1 MSSNVCYNQI
11 KCHVLFAPE
20 LPTLQKS
27 QFLCINLR
35 TPMQSLN
42 FERGGISILIITDVV
57 AGSIEPYCST
67 TCELLEKQPGSSGR
81 FRLCRYSKLWSC
93 ILKLKVKPCAF

>member
-1 MSSNVCYNQI
+1 MPSIMCYNQL

-20 LPTLQKS
+20 LRTLQKS

-35 TPMQSLN
+35 IPMQSLN

-57 AGSIEPYCST
+57 VGSIEPYCST
-67 TCELLEKQPGSSGR
+67 ACEHLEKTAWKQ
-81 FRLCRYSKLWSC
+81 
-93 ILKLKVKPCAF
+93 